1 MLRWPFWACFKKRAI
16 SVLVYKQMS
25 KRSWNPA
32 TFLNFQIV
40 ISMKARKEPK
50 GSKNAKFYQ
59 ISKWWYFKCTKCGNF
74 TFIILIAFAQLF
86 ICFFNLWYMSLNQ
99 FKFPAFL
106 NRKLKKGRSWPSV
119 FFFQTNFRFKLRH
132 SYMLCE
138 CLVSTT
144 TELCTKIRVVDSK
157 LVLNLNKHV
166 WLVLSFLNSS
176 GASFKLG
183 STFQACF
190 DFSFLTLKL
199 LLFTKTVTSRN
210 SINKKSTIFIRF
222 WRNLVKMILTW
233 DLQVHQVSSKS
244 DKNCGFFIN
253 AVSGC
258 DFLCEK

>member
-1 MLRWPFWACFKKRAI
+1 
-16 SVLVYKQMS
+16 MS

-59 ISKWWYFKCTKCGNF
+59 NFKCTKCGNF

-210 SINKKSTIFIRF
+210 SINKKSTIFVRF
-222 WRNLVKMILTW
+222 WRNLVKLKDYFHW
-233 DLQVHQVSSKS
+233 VSSKLGW
-244 DKNCGFFIN
+244 KLWIFLLN

-258 DFLCEK
+258 DSFCKKEQL